1 MDRPGISP
9 PPAPPSSTASSRN
22 PRLRAER
29 ARAGAFAVVA
39 VAAALLPGPPPAAA
53 AEKRLLALDDFFAVR
68 TVSDPQIAP
77 DGAWVAYTV
86 RTPDAKEDK
95 QNSDLY
101 MTSWDGAKTVR
112 LTSSKAKEHT
122 PRWSP
127 DGESL
132 AFLSPRDYEAETDQ
146 IWILRRAGGEAER
159 VTDLKGGVNDYVWA
173 PDGKRIA
180 LVASD
185 PDPDAAEG
193 KEGEGKEAAAK
204 APKPIVI
211 DRFQF
216 KEDIEGYLG
225 KQRDHLYLLDV
236 AARKTEILTPGE
248 FNELLPS
255 WSPNGASI
263 AFVTKRGKDFD
274 RHDNWD
280 IYVMDAK
287 PGAAP
292 RQLTR
297 NDVADCHPEWE
308 SRPAW
313 SPDGSQIAY
322 LQGGPQVLIAY
333 AVYQLAVIPAAGGTP
348 RLLAPSLDRD
358 ATHPRWAADGK
369 SLYFLLED
377 DGNVHLARVP
387 AAGGKVERLLAG
399 HRVVGA
405 YDLGPGGRV
414 AVLSGA
420 PQEPDEVFALQGAD
434 LRPLSRQN
442 QELLAGLRLAA
453 VEETSFR
460 SKDGTEVHGFV
471 AKPPDFKAGAKYP
484 AILRIH
490 GGPVSQFGNE
500 FMFDWQLLAAHGYLV
515 VAANPRG
522 SSGRGEAFSKAIF
535 ADWGN
540 KDTQDV
546 LAAVDDAVSRG
557 LADPD
562 RLGVGGW
569 SYGGMLTNYTIATDP
584 RFKAAASGASIS
596 NALAGYGTDQYI
608 RDYENE
614 LGTPW
619 KNFDVYARVSFPFFH
634 ADRIVTPTLFLCGE
648 KDFNVPLLNS
658 EQMYQALKSLG
669 RDAMLVI
676 YPGQYH
682 GLTRPSYL
690 KDRLERY
697 LGWYDK
703 YLRK

>member
-1 MDRPGISP
+1 M
-9 PPAPPSSTASSRN
+9 
-22 PRLRAER
+22 
-29 ARAGAFAVVA
+29 
-39 VAAALLPGPPPAAA
+39 
-53 AEKRLLALDDFFAVR
+53 
-68 TVSDPQIAP
+68 
-77 DGAWVAYTV
+77 
-86 RTPDAKEDK
+86 
-95 QNSDLY
+95 
-101 MTSWDGAKTVR
+101 
-112 LTSSKAKEHT
+112 
-122 PRWSP
+122 
-127 DGESL
+127 
-132 AFLSPRDYEAETDQ
+132 
-146 IWILRRAGGEAER
+146 
-159 VTDLKGGVNDYVWA
+159 
-173 PDGKRIA
+173 
-180 LVASD
+180 
-185 PDPDAAEG
+185 
-193 KEGEGKEAAAK
+193 
-204 APKPIVI
+204 
-211 DRFQF
+211 
-216 KEDIEGYLG
+216 
-225 KQRDHLYLLDV
+225 
-236 AARKTEILTPGE
+236 
-248 FNELLPS
+248 
-255 WSPNGASI
+255 
-263 AFVTKRGKDFD
+263 
-274 RHDNWD
+274 
-280 IYVMDAK
+280 
-287 PGAAP
+287 
-292 RQLTR
+292 
-297 NDVADCHPEWE
+297 
-308 SRPAW
+308 
-313 SPDGSQIAY
+313 
-322 LQGGPQVLIAY
+322 
-333 AVYQLAVIPAAGGTP
+333 
-348 RLLAPSLDRD
+348 
-358 ATHPRWAADGK
+358 THPRWAADGK
-369 SLYFLLED
+369 SIYFLLED

-471 AKPPDFKAGAKYP
+471 AKPPDFKAGVKYP

-658 EQMYQALKSLG
+658 EQMYQALRSQG
-669 RDAMLVI
+669 IDTELVI

-682 GLTRPSYL
+682 GIRKPTYL

-697 LGWYDK
+697 VAWYGK
-703 YLRK
+703 YLKADGGKAATGQP